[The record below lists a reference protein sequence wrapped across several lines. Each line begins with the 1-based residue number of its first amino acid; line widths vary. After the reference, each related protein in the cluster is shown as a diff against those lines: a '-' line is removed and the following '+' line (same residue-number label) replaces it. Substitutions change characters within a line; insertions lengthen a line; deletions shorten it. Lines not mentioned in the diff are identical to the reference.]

1 MKPFKTLLLAGVAFV
16 TLSAPVYAD
25 NDKKEIPEYLQK
37 KYDRRVEDMKAF
49 DKNKDGILQADE
61 LQKSANTKFD
71 SADANKDGILSPE
84 ETAASLEKFK
94 SGKMESYG
102 EATVKQQAN
111 RMKNRFKNA
120 DENDD
125 GKVSK
130 QEYDAYMG
138 QHQANFDRNGDGVI
152 SKEEYR
158 TDGEKLPSSYRRK
171 PEKE

>member
-1 MKPFKTLLLAGVAFV
+1 MKPFKILLLAGIAFV
-16 TLSAPVYAD
+16 GLSAPVYAD

-49 DKNKDGILQADE
+49 DK
-61 LQKSANTKFD
+61 
-71 SADANKDGILSPE
+71 NKDGILSPE